1 MNRRQCLATIG
12 GAASVFV
19 AGCLSDLGA
28 EGGLLEALDI
38 DAPSNASVTAA
49 TDDRISD
56 TAPVQEVLQRVS
68 ENESGVGEVEV
79 SEPEYD
85 RVAQA
90 LSELPW
96 YDRGDHDSDHPS
108 GIYFRYDGDVFV
120 VVLNPFCTDSPV
132 IDSRGG
138 EGEYSWGYCVSDR

>member
-1 MNRRQCLATIG
+1 MNRRQCLATVG
-12 GAASVFV
+12 SAASVFIS
-19 AGCLSDLGA
+19 GCLSDPGA
-28 EGGLLEALDI
+28 EGGLLEALDV
-38 DAPSNASVTAA
+38 DAPPNASVTAA

-56 TAPVQEVLQRVS
+56 VVPVQEVLQRVR

-96 YDRGDHDSDHPS
+96 YERGDDSHPS
-108 GIYFRYDGDVFV
+108 GIYFRYEQAVFV
-120 VVLNPFCTDSPV
+120 VVLNPFCTDSPL
-132 IDSRGG
+132 IDPRGG
-138 EGEYSWGYCVSDR
+138 DGEYSWGHCVRPR

>member
-12 GAASVFV
+12 GAASAFV
-19 AGCLSDLGA
+19 AGCLSDPGA
-28 EGGLLEALDI
+28 EGGLLEALDV

-56 TAPVQEVLQRVS
+56 IAPVQEVLQRVS

-108 GIYFRYDGDVFV
+108 GIYFRYEQAVFV
-120 VVLNPFCTDSPV
+120 VVLTPFCTESGL
-132 IDSRGG
+132 IDSRS
-138 EGEYSWGYCVSDR
+138 ERGEYSWGGCIRR